1 MRTQYLTSAQLET
14 ALPTPEALR
23 PWLTELTSTAAPA
36 DPSRPFAHPPVTS
49 TTVVLRTEQSGRRT
63 AFVVGAQ
70 SRAAYSRAEAPAGC
84 VRLRLA
90 PGVTRPLL
98 GVAASELTDRV
109 VRLDELPGPLSAFAR
124 ELTGVPAEEAVT
136 QLADL
141 LPERVAESATERAH
155 RIVLREAITALS
167 ADSAPAIPDLA
178 ARLAVSE
185 RQLRSVFAGGIGLSP
200 KHFARIDRVRRV
212 LAYAGGTPWSHLA
225 ADTGYYD
232 QSHLTA
238 DFRAL
243 MGVPPAAYLHGR
255 LPAPTSCR
263 VPR

>member
-1 MRTQYLTSAQLET
+1 M
-14 ALPTPEALR
+14 
-23 PWLTELTSTAAPA
+23 
-36 DPSRPFAHPPVTS
+36 
-49 TTVVLRTEQSGRRT
+49 
-63 AFVVGAQ
+63 
-70 SRAAYSRAEAPAGC
+70 
-84 VRLRLA
+84 
-90 PGVTRPLL
+90 
-98 GVAASELTDRV
+98 
-109 VRLDELPGPLSAFAR
+109 
-124 ELTGVPAEEAVT
+124 
-136 QLADL
+136 
-141 LPERVAESATERAH
+141 
-155 RIVLREAITALS
+155 LREAITALS

-212 LAYAGGTPWSHLA
+212 LAYAGDTPWSHLA